1 MTDTSGN
8 IPRPSGPR
16 GPRRGPPQ
24 LPPEEPAIP
33 LEPAVAK
40 ARVAYVRSSIDKVFA
55 GKRQGKS
62 NEELQEEVARFAE
75 DYPTL
80 FKKVLESDVND
91 PSLRTMLAMLEGMGR
106 GDLSQDQA
114 SGIVGQRLFDRF
126 IKPKLNDP

>member
-8 IPRPSGPR
+8 IPRPSGA
-16 GPRRGPPQ
+16 RRGPPN